1 MNDLTLAEIKI
12 LLESLIIA
20 AERGVLDGKR
30 QRMYNT
36 ENLPLIESEADTD
49 VLGRVNIYRV

>member
-20 AERGVLDGKR
+20 AERGVLDEETLR
-30 QRMYNT
+30 EVIT
-36 ENLPLIESEADTD
+36 EIEALLESEGGSD
-49 VLGRVNIYRV
+49 V